1 MFINVPKK
9 IVVKNR
15 GIIQKA
21 SGFSYI
27 LSDISNRDK
36 NKVLKLNG
44 QGFYS
49 YVYDVSNTY
58 LFIIGNQIGNKD
70 VNPNK
75 INFQEKVLNFEY
87 TAEKKPKKI
96 QTLDIP
102 SNGFVLTAKEKW
114 LQPDILGD
122 NTKTVE
128 SIIQRRKTHLQSY
141 KQPYERHLRY
151 MCDSGLGM
159 FKYGLVKDTL
169 TENSI
174 KVLKDTSFDGYIIK
188 YDNTPFEC

>member
-1 MFINVPKK
+1 MFINVPNK

-75 INFQEKVLNFEY
+75 VNFQEKVLNFEY

-114 LQPDILGD
+114 LQPDILGE
-122 NTKTVE
+122 NTKMVE
-128 SIIQRRKTHLQSY
+128 NIIQKRKPHLQGY
-141 KQPYERHLRY
+141 KRPYERYLRY

-169 TENSI
+169 TESSI

>member
-75 INFQEKVLNFEY
+75 VNFQEKVLNFEY

-128 SIIQRRKTHLQSY
+128 SIIQRRKTNLQGY
-141 KQPYERHLRY
+141 KQPYERYLRY

-169 TENSI
+169 TENNI

>member
-1 MFINVPKK
+1 MYINVPNK
-9 IVVKNR
+9 IIVKNR
-15 GIIQKA
+15 GIIHKA
-21 SGFSYI
+21 SGYSYI

-36 NKVLKLNG
+36 KESLELKG

-122 NTKTVE
+122 NTRVVE
-128 SIIQRRKTHLQSY
+128 SIIRTRRQHLLDY
-141 KQPYERHLRY
+141 KRPYERYLRY
-151 MCDSGLGM
+151 LCDNGLDM

-169 TENSI
+169 IENSL

-188 YDNTPFEC
+188 YNNTPFEC

>member
-1 MFINVPKK
+1 MFINVPNK

-21 SGFSYI
+21 SGFSYV

-58 LFIIGNQIGNKD
+58 LFIIGNQIDNKD

-75 INFQEKVLNFEY
+75 VNFQEKVLNFEY
-87 TAEKKPKKI
+87 IAEKKPKKI
-96 QTLDIP
+96 QTLNIP

-122 NTKTVE
+122 KTKMIE
-128 SIIQRRKTHLQSY
+128 NIIQKRKPHLQGY
-141 KQPYERHLRY
+141 KRPYERYLRY

-169 TENSI
+169 TESGI

>member
-21 SGFSYI
+21 SDFSYI

-44 QGFYS
+44 QSFYS

-75 INFQEKVLNFEY
+75 INIQEKVLNFEY
-87 TAEKKPKKI
+87 TAEKKPKKV

-122 NTKTVE
+122 NTKMVE
-128 SIIQRRKTHLQSY
+128 RIIQRRKTHLQGY
-141 KQPYERHLRY
+141 KQPYERYLRY

-169 TENSI
+169 TENNI

>member
-1 MFINVPKK
+1 MFINVPQK

-75 INFQEKVLNFEY
+75 VNFQEKVLNFEY
-87 TAEKKPKKI
+87 TVEKKPKKI
-96 QTLDIP
+96 QVLDIP
-102 SNGFVLTAKEKW
+102 SNGFVLISKEKW

-122 NTKTVE
+122 DTKVVDN
-128 SIIQRRKTHLQSY
+128 IIQQRRPYLLNY
-141 KQPYERHLRY
+141 KRPYERYLRY
-151 MCDSGLGM
+151 MCDNGLGM
-159 FKYGLVKDTL
+159 FKYGLAKDTL
-169 TENSI
+169 TESSI

-188 YDNTPFEC
+188 YDNTPFEY

>member
-36 NKVLKLNG
+36 NKALKLNG

-49 YVYDVSNTY
+49 YVYDVSDVY
-58 LFIIGNQIGNKD
+58 LFVIGNQIGNKD

-75 INFQEKVLNFEY
+75 VNFQEKVLNFEY
-87 TAEKKPKKI
+87 IAEKKPKKI

-102 SNGFVLTAKEKW
+102 NNAFVLTAKEKW
-114 LQPDILGD
+114 LQPDILDD

-128 SIIQRRKTHLQSY
+128 NIIQQRKTYLQGY
-141 KQPYERHLRY
+141 KQPYERYLRY
-151 MCDSGLGM
+151 MCDNGLGM

-169 TENSI
+169 TESSI